1 MAIGGSGGTKITSG
15 ILQVILNKFK
25 FGMSNTD
32 AVQFNR
38 IHHQLSPNV
47 LRYQSK
53 LLRQLDFF
61 GKSFLAGSADDTE
74 WNQLISDLNTKRGH
88 ELGDPIGNAT
98 PVIQSIYILPDG
110 TIEAVSDYR
119 HQGVPDG
126 H

>member
-1 MAIGGSGGTKITSG
+1 MAVGGSGGTKITSG

-47 LRYQSK
+47 LRYQTGDDAWNK
-53 LLRQLDFF
+53 LIEQL
-61 GKSFLAGSADDTE
+61 
-74 WNQLISDLNTKRGH
+74 NNKRGH

>member
-47 LRYQSK
+47 LRYQSEFLNQECLSK
-53 LLRQLDFF
+53 LF
-61 GKSFLAGSADDTE
+61 SAGSADDTK
-74 WNQLISDLNTKRGH
+74 WNQLINDLHTKRGH
-88 ELGDPIGNAT
+88 ELGSPIGNAT
-98 PVIQSIYILPDG
+98 PVIQSIYVLPDG